1 MIRLSIRNLG
11 NQITDQMK
19 NTNTIHKISTDE
31 ITVTLRPD
39 GIVHLYIHPE
49 TEISK
54 KTLLSISSSLKQ
66 LVGEDSIPLIV
77 EAGEFV
83 SVNKEAKEYAKNYES
98 EIDVIS
104 RAVIT
109 KNLAQ
114 KIIANYYYKNRTVS
128 SPVEEF
134 DTIKEGVEWLTKFIT

>member
-1 MIRLSIRNLG
+1 
-11 NQITDQMK
+11 MK
-19 NTNTIHKISTDE
+19 NTNTINKVRTDE

-54 KTLLSISSSLKQ
+54 NTLLSISSSLKQ
-66 LVGEDSIPLIV
+66 LVSKRSIPLIV

-83 SVNKEAKEYAKNYES
+83 SVSKEAKEYAKNYES
-98 EIDVIS
+98 EVDVIS
-104 RAVIT
+104 RSVIT

-134 DTIKEGVEWLTKFIT
+134 DTIEEGIKWLKSF